1 MPQTPIVEERSLD
14 VMSTNAVRV
23 DRVLVATRNSNGFD
37 DKVISSWRVVD
48 RLLMI
53 FAAFIALVLAGSVLT
68 LLILSIREL
77 FR

>member
-1 MPQTPIVEERSLD
+1 MPQTPNVEERSLD

-23 DRVLVATRNSNGFD
+23 DRVLVATRNTNGFD